1 MADDNTPAKRERAEE
16 TEDSEPSKRQRDS
29 ESAVPNSKQE
39 EERADKDVSEQGL
52 KKLLITGIPGVRQDA
67 LQGSL
72 NRSAIPF
79 HRLQKKKMEKDAEI
93 WLPDDPIII
102 RACKL
107 ILNGTC
113 VHGRKMQLNDGEQ
126 KAEEDSSRTLSQQ
139 VTALADMLYEDQI
152 YFKEHILRASLRRVT
167 QDLSKNKYN
176 LEWLKS
182 CSRGPCCNLEK
193 VYHSP
198 QIRGYRNKNE
208 FTIGY
213 DRDGKA
219 TVGFRYGRFA
229 DGDSSV
235 GNADQCLH
243 IPACALKVAEV
254 VTDFLRNYQ
263 KLECWGAAKHTGTWR
278 MVTVRNNSENDVIA
292 VVQYSSSNT
301 KKEELDEALACLDQH
316 IRSKVDSGDLTLT
329 SFFLQE
335 YNDVSNR
342 ANDDCPVRLV
352 WGKPFFHETLMDLQ
366 FRISPSAFFQVNTKG
381 AELLYGL
388 VRNWVGATG
397 TETVLDVCCGT
408 GTIGICIASGARKVI
423 GIELCAPAI
432 EDAKLNAERNKI
444 SNCEFLV
451 GRAEDQIDAA
461 ISQHVKDGDKCV
473 AVVDP
478 PREGLHWKVIKAIR
492 KSKEIERVVYVSCN
506 HVAWVEQAR
515 QFCHP
520 SDDSRHPGEP
530 FEPIKA
536 IGVDLFPHTPHIE
549 LVVLLERGNT
559 LKETKSSKL

>member
-1 MADDNTPAKRERAEE
+1 MADDNMPAKRERAEE
-16 TEDSEPSKRQRDS
+16 TADALPSKRQRDS
-29 ESAVPNSKQE
+29 ESAVPNSKQQ

-79 HRLQKKKMEKDAEI
+79 HRLQKKKMEKDAEL

-102 RACKL
+102 RVTFDFCSLFRPDFVVLKACKL

-113 VHGRKMQLNDGEQ
+113 VHGRKMQLKDGE

-139 VTALADMLYEDQI
+139 VTALADMSYEDQI

-167 QDLSKNKYN
+167 QDLSKNKYD

-243 IPACALKVAEV
+243 IPSCALKVAEV
-254 VTDFLRNYQ
+254 VTDFLRNHQ

-278 MVTVRNNSENDVIA
+278 MVTVRNNSDDDVIA

-316 IRSKVDSGDLTLT
+316 IRSKVDSGDLTLA
-329 SFFLQE
+329 SLFLQE

-352 WGKPFFHETLMDLQ
+352 WGKPSFHETLMDLQ

-408 GTIGICIASGARKVI
+408 GTIGICIASGDCLFRVHCRLVHAMSVMH
-423 GIELCAPAI
+423 
-432 EDAKLNAERNKI
+432 
-444 SNCEFLV
+444 SNICY
-451 GRAEDQIDAA
+451 
-461 ISQHVKDGDKCV
+461 S
-473 AVVDP
+473 
-478 PREGLHWKVIKAIR
+478 
-492 KSKEIERVVYVSCN
+492 
-506 HVAWVEQAR
+506 
-515 QFCHP
+515 
-520 SDDSRHPGEP
+520 
-530 FEPIKA
+530 
-536 IGVDLFPHTPHIE
+536 
-549 LVVLLERGNT
+549 
-559 LKETKSSKL
+559 